1 MWEGSVL
8 FFSSKKIR
16 GTVAFLFVRLA
27 FFLMLPVATPSQT
40 TPTATARDSSPPA
53 KTVLL
58 LYGDSDRTP
67 VGEEQD
73 RLLRQT
79 LTSYKGQLNILTE
92 TMDDAVLGGDS
103 DDKLQAELFRQ
114 EFKTVHFDLIVAI
127 KSPAFA
133 FAARHRADVF
143 GNPPLVFCDV
153 DKHEEVL
160 GKLEPGVG
168 GAVVDLDIDSFLSVI
183 HQVQPTV
190 TQVSLIIGDSPAEL
204 GLLKVTGRK
213 SGAEPSLNID
223 YWVGLTLSEVRTR
236 LAGLPK
242 NSAVLY
248 TSEFRDREGH
258 YSVPKDFLA
267 AIAPYSAAPIYS
279 ISTTFLGTGTVGGI
293 LYDPTADV
301 KTATDLAMPVL
312 NGEDPAAL
320 HATIEPSVLA
330 FDDRALRRY
339 AIPEANLPA
348 GSSLLFQEPPIWARY
363 RRQLGGVLVFIAI
376 QSALILGLFFEVR
389 ERRRAQHL
397 VAQRLAVEQLISD
410 FSSRLAASSDDD
422 LDAEIDAGL
431 RQMMR
436 LERTDRVCW
445 YVISEGVKAFEQ
457 KYSVHTSELPD
468 SPGFI
473 SFESTPWTAASL
485 LEGKRVV
492 LNNLDDLPTAA
503 QVDREYFNKIN
514 AKSVALIPSHSG
526 PGERG
531 VLGLIAISARR
542 NWPRELIGQLGI
554 LGDVIGAVVQRKKA
568 MKSRTE
574 SDSRFL
580 RIFQESPI
588 GIALESME
596 GGLLFVNPALCS
608 FFGYEVDELAGRTCA
623 ELSNPEDVQR
633 ELILFEQL
641 REGKID
647 HYQIEKRFLRKEGQ
661 EVLGRVNVS
670 LLKSDNFDPL
680 VIGMVEDI
688 TGQKLTEKKLEV
700 AEVDRQNLA
709 SRLIK
714 AQDEE
719 RLRISRELHDDIGQ
733 RVSLVSVEL
742 DGFLRSLLFAE
753 PEAMES
759 LRKVR
764 RDIDDLATDIH
775 QLSHEL
781 HSSKLQHLGLPAV
794 LRELCQNISQQHS
807 IKVDLQIGSQAR
819 QLSSDVALCL
829 FRVTQEALTNI
840 AKHSESETAL
850 VEVTEVEGWI
860 YLRIKDWGA
869 GFDASLPSQGIG
881 LASMRERL
889 RIAGGHLFV
898 KSSPGNGTEIT
909 AQVRRAQLA
918 LAANSS
924 VA

>member
-1 MWEGSVL
+1 MWEGGV
-8 FFSSKKIR
+8 FFFGVSDVRK
-16 GTVAFLFVRLA
+16 TLVFLFVRLA
-27 FFLMLPVATPSQT
+27 LFLMLPLATPSQIT
-40 TPTATARDSSPPA
+40 STAEHSSLPA

-114 EFKTVHFDLIVAI
+114 EFRTVHFDLIVAI
-127 KSPAFA
+127 KNPALVFA
-133 FAARHRADVF
+133 VRHRSDVF
-143 GNPPLVFCDV
+143 GNSPVVFCDV
-153 DKHEEVL
+153 NKHQEVL
-160 GKLEPGVG
+160 GNLGPGVG
-168 GAVVDLDIDSFLSVI
+168 GAVVDLDVDSFLSVI

-190 TQVSLIIGDSPAEL
+190 TQVSLITGDSPAEL
-204 GLLKVTGRK
+204 GLLKVAGRK
-213 SGAEPSLNID
+213 TGTEPSLHID
-223 YWVGLTLSEVRTR
+223 YWVGLTVPEVRAK

-242 NSAVLY
+242 NSVVLY
-248 TSEFRDREGH
+248 TSEFRDHEGH
-258 YSVPKDFLA
+258 YFVPKDFLA
-267 AIAPYSAAPIYS
+267 EIAPYSAAPIYS

-312 NGEDPAAL
+312 NGGDPAAL
-320 HATIEPSVLA
+320 HATLESPVLA
-330 FDDRALRRY
+330 FDDHALRRY
-339 AIPEANLPA
+339 AIPETNLPA
-348 GSSLLFQEPPIWARY
+348 GSSLLFQEPSIWTRY
-363 RRQLGGVLVFIAI
+363 RRQIGGLLVFIAV

-389 ERRRAQHL
+389 ERRRAQTL
-397 VAQRLAVEQLISD
+397 IAQRLAVEQLISD
-410 FSSRLAASSDDD
+410 FSSRLATSSDDD
-422 LDAEIDAGL
+422 LDAEIETGL

-445 YVISEGVKAFEQ
+445 YVMEEGAKAFEQ
-457 KYSVHTSELPD
+457 RYSVHTPEMPA
-468 SPGFI
+468 SPRFI
-473 SFESTPWTAASL
+473 SFESTPWTAESL
-485 LEGKRVV
+485 LAGKRVV
-492 LNNLDDLPTAA
+492 LSSLDELPGSAE
-503 QVDREYFNKIN
+503 VDRDYFKKIK

-531 VLGLIAISARR
+531 VLGLVAVSSRKE
-542 NWPRELIGQLGI
+542 WPRELIGQLGI

-608 FFGYEVDELAGRTCA
+608 FFGYEAEELAGRSCT
-623 ELSNPEDVQR
+623 ELSNPEDAQR
-633 ELILFEQL
+633 EVILFEQL
-641 REGKID
+641 REGRID

-661 EVLGRVNVS
+661 EIVGRVNVS
-670 LLKSDNFDPL
+670 LLKSDTFDPL

-688 TGQKLTEKKLEV
+688 TGQKLTEQKLEV

-764 RDIDDLATDIH
+764 REIDDLATDIH

-794 LRELCQNISQQHS
+794 LRELCQNISQQHG

-840 AKHSESETAL
+840 AKHSASETAL
-850 VEVTEVEGWI
+850 VDVSEADGWVH
-860 YLRIKDWGA
+860 LRIKDWGA
-869 GFDASLPSQGIG
+869 GFDASVPSQGIG

-889 RIAGGHLFV
+889 RIAGGQLCI
-898 KSSPGNGTEIT
+898 KSRPGEGTEIT
-909 AQVRRAQLA
+909 AKVRRAQLA

-924 VA
+924 VT